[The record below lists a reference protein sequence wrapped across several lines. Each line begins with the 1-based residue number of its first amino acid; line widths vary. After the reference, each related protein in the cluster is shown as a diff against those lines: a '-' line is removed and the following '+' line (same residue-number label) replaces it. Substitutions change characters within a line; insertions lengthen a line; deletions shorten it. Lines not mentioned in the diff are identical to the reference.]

1 QGCRRRATGKTVV
14 ESSSTSNH
22 PLLPCPL
29 LSVLAGPH
37 PRSLAP
43 QALCLVPFPLLR
55 GVSTQ
60 RRQTLLRAL
69 DIGRP
74 FGRRP
79 FERRATSD
87 EQPCDADMIG
97 AAMSGGRPS

>member
-1 QGCRRRATGKTVV
+1 MTTAKQGCRRRATGKTVV

-22 PLLPCPL
+22 PLLPCLL

-37 PRSLAP
+37 PPSLEP
-43 QALCLVPFPLLR
+43 QALCLVPCPLSLVPLLR

-69 DIGRP
+69 HIGRP

-87 EQPCDADMIG
+87 EQPCDA
-97 AAMSGGRPS
+97 